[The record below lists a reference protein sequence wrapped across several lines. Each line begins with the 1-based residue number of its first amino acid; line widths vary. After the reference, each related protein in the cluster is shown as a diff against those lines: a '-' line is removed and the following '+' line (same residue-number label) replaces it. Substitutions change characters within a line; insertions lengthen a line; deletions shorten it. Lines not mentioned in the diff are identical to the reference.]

1 MFNMLQ
7 NLFHSLHLE
16 ADPYKLSIAEFSL

>member
-1 MFNMLQ
+1 VLQ
-7 NLFHSLHLE
+7 NLFHSIHPD